1 MVFLRVCVWFC
12 REFAFGFRTNLRL
25 VLLRVRV
32 WFFCDL
38 KFGFCCDF
46 AFGFVASSRLFFCEL
61 RLVFCEIP
69 FGLVVNLSLCF
80 CRICVWLFGE
90 FPLGCWGNQRVVF
103 EDVAFSCYEFAHA
116 VCLLRN
122 WVYLLL
128 LFPMRFSP

>member
-1 MVFLRVCVWFC
+1 MVLSRVRVWFSD
-12 REFAFGFRTNLRL
+12 EFAFGFVAGSRL
-25 VLLRVRV
+25 V
-32 WFFCDL
+32 FGDF

-46 AFGFVASSRLFFCEL
+46 AFGFLASSCLVFCEL
-61 RLVFCEIP
+61 RLVLCEIP
-69 FGLVVNLSLCF
+69 FGLFVNLSERF

-90 FPLGCWGNQRVVF
+90 FPIGFRGNQRVVF

-128 LFPMRFSP
+128 LFPMRFSPW